1 MEETWNSQHS
11 LTEFVAEDKF
21 KSYDELKSRLD
32 IVLGNV
38 ATPAMSA
45 PSTVE
50 SVEVPVETSDTSSGE
65 VEENLDYFKQL
76 AEAQSYAACLKC
88 DTAVSRPAPG
98 NIGPEGLGGFII
110 VLLLT
115 I

>member
-11 LTEFVAEDKF
+11 LTEFVGEDKF
-21 KSYDELKSRLD
+21 KSYDELKARLD
-32 IVLGNV
+32 VVLGNV

-65 VEENLDYFKQL
+65 VEEDLNYFKKL
-76 AEAQSYAACLKC
+76 AEA
-88 DTAVSRPAPG
+88 
-98 NIGPEGLGGFII
+98 
-110 VLLLT
+110 
-115 I
+115 

>member
-1 MEETWNSQHS
+1 MVETWKSEYS

-32 IVLGNV
+32 VVLGNV

-50 SVEVPVETSDTSSGE
+50 SVEVPVETSSSSNSE
-65 VEENLDYFKQL
+65 EENLDYFKQL
-76 AEAQSYAACLKC
+76 AEA
-88 DTAVSRPAPG
+88 
-98 NIGPEGLGGFII
+98 
-110 VLLLT
+110 
-115 I
+115 

>member
-38 ATPAMSA
+38 PTPAMTA
-45 PSTVE
+45 PTTVE
-50 SVEVPVETSDTSSGE
+50 SVKAPFDGGEPITSSSE
-65 VEENLDYFKQL
+65 EENLDYFKKL
-76 AEAQSYAACLKC
+76 AEA
-88 DTAVSRPAPG
+88 
-98 NIGPEGLGGFII
+98 
-110 VLLLT
+110 
-115 I
+115 